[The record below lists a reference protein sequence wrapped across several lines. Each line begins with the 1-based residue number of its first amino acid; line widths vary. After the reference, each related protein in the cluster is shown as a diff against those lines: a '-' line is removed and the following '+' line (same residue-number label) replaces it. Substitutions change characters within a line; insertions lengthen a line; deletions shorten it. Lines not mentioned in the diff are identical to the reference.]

1 MSLWSRIS
9 NAVRGKRLSR
19 EIEEELQSHI
29 DEAIASGRD
38 PKEARRAFGSALR
51 VSEASHSIRAAGW
64 LESLLAD
71 VRFGW
76 RQLWRNKVTSFAAVV
91 SLALGIGS
99 CVAAFRLIDA
109 LLWRPLPISNSSNLY
124 ALSRKMTGF
133 EGKPIEDG
141 HWATPDFN
149 LMRDAVKDQADLIA
163 ISDADRTDITWS
175 TDDEMEKAHV
185 VYISGNMFPLFFSDL
200 GLEPALGRLLAPAD
214 DRGPG
219 ASPYAVLSW
228 DYWNH
233 RFGGDPKVLGGSLH
247 IGNQTFQIIGVGP
260 RDFTGTEKGTV
271 TDIFLP
277 LSMNSFATQDSV
289 DWHRTFLMLKPGV
302 NPATAVEPLRQH
314 LSVVNRAFE
323 ADCSKCFRGA
333 TQGSI
338 DRFLNQTLVF
348 YPAGAGIS
356 DLQEDYRRYL
366 GVLGLLAAL
375 VLLIACANV
384 ANMMTAQAAARSR
397 EMALRI
403 SIGAGRRRLVQLI
416 LVQSALLALLAS
428 GLGAFFAAWSAPFV
442 LSLINPPDNPARLA
456 LAADWRVLFFGF
468 GLIILVVLLLGLLPA
483 LRASAVRPV
492 AALKGG
498 EDPHSPRRLM
508 RGAIAL
514 QVAFCFLVLFLSSLF
529 VASFQRLQNRPLGFS
544 TDRLLLLETV
554 AGKGQLPIVWNQT
567 AEALRAAPGVDS
579 VAISGWPLL
588 GRIRINSDISI
599 NGAPPSPTPGWFLNV
614 SPGWL
619 STMNIPLV
627 SGRDFRPEDIS
638 PGAAI
643 VNETF
648 VKTFFPGQDP
658 IGRSFERGANQPINK
673 IVGVTPDV
681 PYDDLREPSRA
692 VFYVPFTEIDV
703 LNNNKSAPSVVDFA
717 TFTIHSNAQN
727 PLALAGSLRQFI
739 AQRHN
744 GLRVSNIT
752 TQFDLVRDQTVRE
765 RLIAMLAAFFA
776 AVALLLAGIGLYA
789 VLNYS
794 VLQRRREIGIRMAI
808 GSTRAGIVR
817 IVTLDIFLMIA
828 LGGCTGVVLGF
839 GASRYVES
847 LFYQVKA
854 TDADMIALPTCAML
868 LSALVATLPAVLRA
882 LRTDPTEI
890 LRSE

>member
-1 MSLWSRIS
+1 MSLWSRIL
-9 NAVRGKRLSR
+9 NAVQGERLNR
-19 EIEEELQSHI
+19 EIDEELQSHI
-29 DEAIASGRD
+29 EEAIASGRD
-38 PKEARRAFGSALR
+38 PDEARRTFGSILR
-51 VSEASHSIRAAGW
+51 QREASHSIRVAGW

-76 RQLWRNKVTSFAAVV
+76 RQLCRNKVTSVAAVL

-124 ALSRKMTGF
+124 VLSHKMTGF
-133 EGKPIEDG
+133 DGKPLEDD
-141 HWATPDFN
+141 HWATPEFN
-149 LMRDAVKDQADLIA
+149 LMRNAVKDQADLIA
-163 ISDADRTDITWS
+163 ISEADRMDITWS
-175 TDDEMEKAHV
+175 TDDDVEKAHV
-185 VYISGNMFPLFFSDL
+185 VYVSGNMFPLF
-200 GLEPALGRLLAPAD
+200 GLEPALGRLFVAAD
-214 DRGPG
+214 DRAPG
-219 ASPYAVLSW
+219 AAPYAVLSW

-233 RFGGDPKVLGGSLH
+233 RFGRDPHVLGRLLH
-247 IGNQTFQIIGVGP
+247 IGDQNFQIIGVGP
-260 RDFTGTEKGTV
+260 RDFTGVEKGTV

-277 LSMNSFATQDSV
+277 LSMNTLAAQDRA
-289 DWHRTFLMLKPGV
+289 DWHRVFLMLKPGV
-302 NPATAVEPLRQH
+302 NPTTALEPLRQH
-314 LSVVNRAFE
+314 LSAVNHTFGSA
-323 ADCSKCFRGA
+323 CSTCFRGE
-333 TQGSI
+333 TQADI
-338 DRFLNQTLVF
+338 DRYLNQKLVF
-348 YPAGAGIS
+348 YSAGAGIS
-356 DLQEDYRRYL
+356 ALQKEYRRL
-366 GVLGLLAAL
+366 LVVLGLLAAL
-375 VLLIACANV
+375 VLFIACVNV
-384 ANMMTAQAAARSR
+384 GNMMTAQAAARAQ

-416 LVQSALLALLAS
+416 LAQSALLALLAS
-428 GLGAFFAAWSAPFV
+428 VLGALFAAWSAPFV
-442 LSLINPPDNPARLA
+442 LGLINPPDNPARLA
-456 LAADWRVLFFGF
+456 LSADWRVLLFGF

-498 EDPHSPRRLM
+498 EDPYSPRRLM

-514 QVAFCFLVLFLSSLF
+514 QVAFCFLTLFLSSLF

-554 AGKGQLPIVWNQT
+554 AGKGQTSVVWNQT

-599 NGAPPSPTPGWFLNV
+599 NGAPPSPTPAFFLNI

-619 STMNIPLV
+619 PTMKIPLD
-627 SGRDFRPEDIS
+627 SGRDFGPQDTS

-643 VNETF
+643 VSETF
-648 VKTFFPGQDP
+648 VKTYFPGQDP
-658 IGRSFERGANQPINK
+658 IGRTFSRGANQPLNT

-681 PYDDLREPSRA
+681 PDHDLREPNLA
-692 VFYVPFTEIDV
+692 VFYVPFNEVDD
-703 LNNNKSAPSVVDFA
+703 KSVPKTVDFA
-717 TFTIHSNAQN
+717 TFVIHTDTRN
-727 PLALAGSLRQFI
+727 PLALTDSLRQLI

-744 GLRVSNIT
+744 GLRVSNVT
-752 TQFDLVRDQTVRE
+752 TQLELVRDQTVRE

-794 VLQRRREIGIRMAI
+794 VLQRRREIGIRMAM
-808 GSTRAGIVR
+808 GSPRASIVR
-817 IVTLDIFLMIA
+817 VVTLDVFLMIA
-828 LGGCTGVVLGF
+828 LGGCTGVALGF
-839 GASRYVES
+839 GAARYVES

-854 TDADMIALPTCAML
+854 TDAGMIALPACAIL
-868 LSALVATLPAVLRA
+868 LTALVATLPAVLRA

-890 LRSE
+890 LRAE

>member
-9 NAVRGKRLSR
+9 NAVRGERLNR

-29 DEAIASGRD
+29 EEAIASGRD
-38 PKEARRAFGSALR
+38 PREAHRAFGSALR
-51 VSEASHSIRAAGW
+51 AREASHGIRAAGW

-76 RQLWRNKVTSFAAVV
+76 RQLCRNKVTSAAAVL

-109 LLWRPLPISNSSNLY
+109 LLWRPLPIAGSSKLY
-124 ALSRKMTGF
+124 VLSRKMTGLY
-133 EGKPIEDG
+133 GKPAEDDAWG
-141 HWATPDFN
+141 TPEFN
-149 LMRDAVKDQADLIA
+149 LMRDAVRTDLNDQADLIA
-163 ISDADRTDITWS
+163 ISYADRTDITWS
-175 TDDEMEKAHV
+175 SPDDMEKAHV
-185 VYISGNMFPLFFSDL
+185 SYVSGNMFSLF
-200 GLEPALGRLLAPAD
+200 GLEPALGRLLVPAD
-214 DRGPG
+214 DRAPG
-219 ASPYAVLSW
+219 AGPYVVLSW

-233 RFGGDPKVLGGSLH
+233 RFGRDLHVLGRPLH
-247 IGNQTFQIIGVGP
+247 IGDQTFEIVGVGP

-277 LSMNSFATQDSV
+277 LSMSSLVTQENV
-289 DWHRTFLMLKPGV
+289 VWHRVFLMLKPGV
-302 NPATAVEPLRQH
+302 NPAIALEPLRQH
-314 LSVVNRAFE
+314 LAAVGRVFDTERFKRSH
-323 ADCSKCFRGA
+323 GM
-333 TQGSI
+333 TQASI
-338 DRFLNQTLVF
+338 NRFLNQTLVF
-348 YPAGAGIS
+348 NAAGAGIS
-356 DLQEDYRRYL
+356 DLQKDYRRYL
-366 GVLGLLAAL
+366 VVLGLLVAL
-375 VLLIACANV
+375 VLLIACVNV
-384 ANMMTAQAAARSR
+384 ANMMTAQAAARAQ

-428 GLGAFFAAWSAPFV
+428 VLGAFFAAWSAPFV
-442 LSLINPPDNPARLA
+442 LRLVNPSGDPARLA
-456 LAADWRVLFFGF
+456 LPADWRVLGFGF
-468 GLIILVVLLLGLLPA
+468 ALIVLVVVLLGLLPA

-492 AALKGG
+492 TALKGG

-529 VASFQRLQNRPLGFS
+529 VTSFQRLENRPLGFS

-567 AEALRAAPGVDS
+567 AEALRAVPGVDS

-588 GRIRINSDISI
+588 GRIKINSDISI
-599 NGAPPSPTPGWFLNV
+599 NGAPPSSTPAFFLNV

-619 STMNIPLV
+619 STMQIPLV
-627 SGRDFRPEDIS
+627 SGRDFRPEDTS

-658 IGRSFERGANQPINK
+658 IGRTFERGVNQPINK

-681 PYDDLREPSRA
+681 PDHDLREPNRA
-692 VFYVPFTEIDV
+692 VFYAPLNAID
-703 LNNNKSAPSVVDFA
+703 LKSAPQPVGFA
-717 TFTIHSNAQN
+717 TFVIHTEAQN
-727 PLALAGSLRQFI
+727 PLALAGSLRQLV
-739 AQRHN
+739 AQRRN
-744 GLRVSNIT
+744 GLRVSNIAM
-752 TQFDLVRDQTVRE
+752 QLDLVRDQTVRE
-765 RLIAMLAAFFA
+765 RLIATLAAFFA

-808 GSTRAGIVR
+808 GSPRSGIVR
-817 IVTLDIFLMIA
+817 VVTFDVFLMIA
-828 LGGCTGVVLGF
+828 LGGCAGLVLGF
-839 GASRYVES
+839 GAARYVAS

-854 TDADMIALPTCAML
+854 TDAEMIALPACAIL
-868 LSALVATLPAVLRA
+868 LTALVATLPAVLRA

-890 LRSE
+890 LRAG